1 MKEKLRRFFAGRY
14 GGDSLSK
21 FTIIAALV
29 LLIVSQF
36 TYNVL
41 NGVLSSVL
49 WILSLAAI
57 IYTYWRMLSRNVYKR
72 SEENR
77 KYLKLTR
84 GIRNACSMRLQR
96 FRQRKDFR
104 FYKCPSCRAML
115 RVPKNKG
122 KIQITCR
129 KCGTRFIRKT

>member
-1 MKEKLRRFFAGRY
+1 MKEKLRKFFAGRY

-21 FTIIAALV
+21 FNIVSALIFLII
-29 LLIVSQF
+29 SQF

-41 NGVLSSVL
+41 NGILSSIL
-49 WILSLAAI
+49 WILSMITI

-72 SEENR
+72 AEENR
-77 KYLKLTR
+77 RYLKITR
-84 GIRNACSMRLQR
+84 GIRNICSIQLQR
-96 FRQRKDFR
+96 FKQRKDYR
-104 FYKCPSCRAML
+104 FYKCPSCHVVL

-129 KCGTRFIRKT
+129 KCGTRFIKKT